1 MLIAVDYSGDAP
13 LMAYTMDQTLG
24 AGFSFFAN
32 EIDSFHQFLSGAVIS
47 PDLAPDFPPDFAHD
61 HFN

>member
-1 MLIAVDYSGDAP
+1 MLIAVDYPGDAP
-13 LMAYTMDQTLG
+13 FMAYTMHKAFG

-47 PDLAPDFPPDFAHD
+47 PDLAPDFPPDFLT
-61 HFN
+61 